1 MRRLVRAA
9 NAAVAAFA
17 FTAIMLSG
25 LPAARA
31 AAIGGPFQLVDHTG
45 QTVTEESFDDRYL
58 LVYFGYAYC
67 PDVCPT
73 ELLIMGQAIDALG
86 ALGDEVQPLFIT
98 VDPARDINA
107 IVEEAAAL
115 ALIGASDRDITL
127 SFSLEDALPA
137 VLIDRIQVQQ
147 VVLNILRN
155 AIEAFEGPGERKV
168 LVATAA
174 GGPREILVRIRDNG
188 PGLAP
193 SVADDPFRPFQT
205 TKEDGLGIGLAISRS
220 IIDAHGGR
228 LWAEN
233 APDGGAVFRFTLP
246 VGVQSD
252 A

>member
-1 MRRLVRAA
+1 MGEMASGIAHEL
-9 NAAVAAFA
+9 NQPL
-17 FTAIMLSG
+17 TAIMNYT
-25 LPAARA
+25 RA
-31 AAIGGPFQLVDHTG
+31 AGRRLDRAEPDVAPIADLVDKAGRQAERAAEIIRRLRH
-45 QTVTEESFDDRYL
+45 FIKRDDSERRL
-58 LVYFGYAYC
+58 E
-67 PDVCPT
+67 P
-73 ELLIMGQAIDALG
+73 
-86 ALGDEVQPLFIT
+86 
-98 VDPARDINA
+98 INA